1 MRISFLVVL
10 LVVWAAAADAQP
22 RVGVDVGVAV
32 PTGALGEHRSAGV
45 AASVSVG
52 PRASGLTPRLDV
64 ALAHLPGDGTV
75 SENGTNSRRGDYT
88 SAGLRLSAVYR
99 ARGRGAVPYG
109 LIGGGLYGLTI
120 ERDQNPYGDVF
131 GGLHAGLGIDVP
143 LDRVAL
149 MAEIGAVVMATDYGA
164 GAFNF
169 PTVHV
174 PLTVG
179 VRF

>member
-1 MRISFLVVL
+1 M
-10 LVVWAAAADAQP
+10 
-22 RVGVDVGVAV
+22 
-32 PTGALGEHRSAGV
+32 
-45 AASVSVG
+45 
-52 PRASGLTPRLDV
+52 
-64 ALAHLPGDGTV
+64 
-75 SENGTNSRRGDYT
+75 
-88 SAGLRLSAVYR
+88 
-99 ARGRGAVPYG
+99 PYG